1 MRRGGEGRKEERKV
15 QGKNEKEVKRKWKEK
30 ERRKGEIMKEKRE
43 YQNKKEKEGNRMNW
57 IRTKGGRMKEKKGTG
72 IDQRGGM
79 GREVTLKP

>member
-1 MRRGGEGRKEERKV
+1 MKEGS
-15 QGKNEKEVKRKWKEK
+15 GKWKEK

-43 YQNKKEKEGNRMNW
+43 YQNKKKEGNRMNW

-79 GREVTLKP
+79 GREVTPKP